1 MKPKKRK
8 GRRKSAT
15 PRKPA
20 TARRTA
26 ATQKPSPGDLALAL
40 QDPSGIVPVLPPD
53 MFANT
58 RTVAEQK
65 RLESDIS
72 YDLLRHAMGLPTK
85 RSKSELE
92 RLDRSRRNTDRFNF
106 EMAYAR
112 YVGEPEAAETA
123 VAHIKRGQKNDATC
137 KSNAPKGG
145 RARAHYTHA
154 QIRTAF
160 SEYKYR
166 NPDHCITDAVTNL
179 VKPSADHVTLT
190 KFKVRGLWNAVGTVA
205 MQEANTTPEK
215 WYARL

>member
-8 GRRKSAT
+8 GRRTPAT
-15 PRKPA
+15 PKKPA

-26 ATQKPSPGDLALAL
+26 ATPAPSHRDLALTL
-40 QDPSGIVPVLPPD
+40 QEPSGTVPVLPPD

-65 RLESDIS
+65 RMESDIS

-85 RSKSELE
+85 RSKRELE
-92 RLDRSRRNTDRFNF
+92 RLARSRRNTDRFNF
-106 EMAYAR
+106 EMAVAQ
-112 YVGEPEAAETA
+112 YVGEPEAAEIT

-137 KSNAPKGG
+137 KSNAPQGG

-160 SEYKYR
+160 ADYKDR
-166 NPDHCITDAVTNL
+166 NPKHGITDAVTNL
-179 VKPSADHVTLT
+179 VKPSAAHVTLS
-190 KFKVRGLWNAVGTVA
+190 KFKERGLWNAVTKVA
-205 MQEANTTPEK
+205 IQDGSTTPQL